1 MILSDVANDLEA
13 LTNHIRQR
21 GGREKRS
28 ADVESETADGD
39 DVTGNADGDTLQI
52 QYKIEGEIF
61 FFFVLTI
68 CTNSVTS

>member
-52 QYKIEGEIF
+52 QYKIEGEIL
-61 FFFVLTI
+61 FFVLNIFNQIWMHT
-68 CTNSVTS
+68 